1 MIPGE
6 IRYGEG
12 GLELAPG
19 VERLSLD
26 VVNTGDRPIQVGS
39 HCHFADANPALEFD
53 RAAASGQRLAIPAGT
68 SVRFEPGVDLAVE
81 LIPLRGNKI
90 VPGLRR

>member
-12 GLELAPG
+12 ELQLAPG

-53 RAAASGQRLAIPAGT
+53 RSAASGHRLAIPAGT